1 MWLFFKKTR
10 DKLYFLRY
18 NKHGDFM
25 KRPFT
30 ADSMWTYYNG
40 TLKNKFEIKD
50 YKKMFVKI
58 NE

>member
-1 MWLFFKKTR
+1 
-10 DKLYFLRY
+10 
-18 NKHGDFM
+18 M

-50 YKKMFVKI
+50 YKKLDKKE
-58 NE
+58 NEIIKEKLKNLKLKSFTKEH